1 MTEKRITILD
11 MVDAAITRNEKYE
24 KLPKEEKIAKR
35 VRSIHQMAHD
45 NFSSEVTIQDFQY
58 DLSNEIEWLADLLE
72 IKL

>member
-1 MTEKRITILD
+1 MKDREKPISLLD
-11 MVDAAITRNEKYE
+11 LLNMGQAEEAKV
-24 KLPKEEKIAKR
+24 PKEEKIAKR

-58 DLSNEIEWLADLLE
+58 DLNNEIEWLADLLE